1 MDEWR
6 ATLDFLHEVDV
17 RSAERVVPVE
27 GGVAVLHGKVPALWD
42 ANHLVALQ
50 PGVHAA
56 RGWAR
61 AAEEVRLEA
70 GLAHR
75 MVVVPD
81 EAEGRRLARGFA
93 RLGWDLERHLVMV
106 LRRPADGAAARADV
120 RALPFAELEQ
130 ARTAFLRSEPW
141 GREEVVRQVLRRDR
155 QLSAA
160 VQDHGFAAFEDG
172 RAVAFCRLLSNGE
185 VGQVEDV
192 ATLPAHRGR
201 GLARA
206 VVSAAVQ
213 ASRAAGH
220 RLTFLTA
227 DADDWPQAL
236 YRRLGFD
243 DLTVVH
249 RFRIVVAR

>member
-1 MDEWR
+1 MDERR

-17 RSAERVVPVE
+17 RAAERVVPLE
-27 GGVAVLHGKVPALWD
+27 GGVAVLHAQVPALWD
-42 ANHLVALQ
+42 ANHLVALR
-50 PGVHAA
+50 PRAHAA
-56 RGWAR
+56 GGWAR
-61 AAEEVRLEA
+61 AAEAVRRDA

-93 RLGWDLERHLVMV
+93 RLGWDLERHIVMV
-106 LRRPADGAAARADV
+106 LRRPAEGATATADV
-120 RALPFAELEQ
+120 RALPFSELEEV
-130 ARTAFLRSEPW
+130 RTAFLRSEPW

-155 QLSAA
+155 QLSRA
-160 VQDHGFAAFEDG
+160 VQDSGFAAFEDG
-172 RAVAFCRLLSNGE
+172 RAVAFCRLLSDGRI
-185 VGQVEDV
+185 GQVEDV
-192 ATLPAHRGR
+192 ATLPTHRGR

-206 VVSAAVQ
+206 VVVAAIH

-249 RFRIVVAR
+249 RFRVVVAS

>member
-1 MDEWR
+1 MDER
-6 ATLDFLHEVDV
+6 CATLDFLHEVDV
-17 RSAERVVPVE
+17 RAAERVVPVD
-27 GGVAVLHGKVPALWD
+27 GGVAVLHGQVPALWD
-42 ANHLVALQ
+42 ANHLVALD
-50 PGVHAA
+50 PGAHAA

-61 AAEEVRLEA
+61 AAEAVRREA

-106 LRRPADGAAARADV
+106 LRRPSDGAGARADV
-120 RALPFAELEQ
+120 RTLPFAELEE

-155 QLSAA
+155 QLSRA
-160 VQDHGFAAFEDG
+160 VRDHGFAAFEDG
-172 RAVAFCRLLSNGE
+172 RAVAFCRLLSDGDI
-185 VGQVEDV
+185 GQVEDV
-192 ATLPAHRGR
+192 ATLPSHRGR
-201 GLARA
+201 GLAKA
-206 VVSAAVQ
+206 VVIAAAR